1 MKIPYGVSNFGK
13 IRTDGYFY
21 VDKTR
26 FLPEL
31 ENLGPPYLLFLR
43 PRRIG
48 KSLFVSLLEHYYDL
62 GRAGQFD
69 ALFSGLW
76 IHEDPTPERN
86 RYLVLSLD
94 FSQVAAD
101 GGVEA
106 LRRTFFTVVR
116 LAIVD
121 LVRSFRDR
129 VPALAELDS
138 EVNQYQDP
146 ETLLGALMGAVRRAG
161 HKLYVLI
168 DEYDNF
174 ANRLLADNAQDV
186 YSAIVE
192 RTGFVRSFY
201 ATLKA
206 GTAAGAVSRM
216 FITGVAPLMLDDMAS
231 GFNIAAHV
239 SQDRA
244 FNALAGFTHE
254 EVEHAVDTLLAAQP
268 ELASQP
274 GFASRDRLL
283 AVLEQYYDGYRF
295 SPDSSERVFNSDM
308 VLYFLQQVSRER
320 AYPGDMLDLNVRT
333 DYRNLQRV
341 GMLAGAARD
350 ERRALLETILAEGSI
365 QTPLVRQF
373 GITSLSSQASFLS
386 LLYYMGMLTLA
397 PQPPGIAFGAV
408 GYRLEIPNRVIRDL
422 QWEHLALL
430 LKEQASLAIDT
441 RDIEAALQAMAVA
454 GDIEPFLTLFHERVI
469 KALGLKDLRRFD
481 EKSLKLMLLAFISL
495 SRLFH
500 PLSEREF
507 AQGYCDLFLGVSPL
521 HPAAKY
527 AWLLELKYLP
537 AGARAAQIED
547 AFAQAA
553 EQVARYAQD
562 ERLVPLLT
570 QGQALKAG
578 ILVFIGA
585 RKILFRPWP
594 SDTPPVPSGARKKT
608 APAPARKGS
617 RRELAGSSAA
627 TRKRKPGRT
636 R

>member
-1 MKIPYGVSNFGK
+1 MKIPYGVSHFGEL
-13 IRTDGYFY
+13 RTNGYFY
-21 VDKTR
+21 VDKTH

-31 ENLGPPYLLFLR
+31 ENLGPRYLLFLR

-48 KSLFVSLLEHYYDL
+48 KSLFISLLEHYYDL
-62 GRAGQFD
+62 GRADQFD
-69 ALFSGLW
+69 ALFGGLW
-76 IHEDPTPERN
+76 IHHNPTPERH

-94 FSQVAAD
+94 FSRVPTD
-101 GGVEA
+101 GGVDVLRQGFTEA
-106 LRRTFFTVVR
+106 TRNALHRFIAWHRERVPELGRFLERIDDFQRAEVMLARVM
-116 LAIVD
+116 AIV
-121 LVRSFRDR
+121 
-129 VPALAELDS
+129 
-138 EVNQYQDP
+138 
-146 ETLLGALMGAVRRAG
+146 GAAG

-168 DEYDNF
+168 DEYDHF
-174 ANRLLADNAQDV
+174 ANRLLAEGEQDL
-186 YSAIVE
+186 YTSIVE

-206 GTAAGAVSRM
+206 GTAEGVVSRM
-216 FITGVAPLMLDDMAS
+216 FITGVLPLMLDDMAS

-244 FNALAGFTHE
+244 LNALAGFTHA

-268 ELASQP
+268 ELASLP
-274 GFASRDRLL
+274 EFASRSQLL

-295 SPDSSERVFNSDM
+295 APEAPARVFNSDM

-320 AYPGDMLDLNVRT
+320 AYPADMLDLNVRT
-333 DYRNLQRV
+333 DYRNLQRI
-341 GMLAGAARD
+341 GSLTGAARD
-350 ERRALLETILAEGSI
+350 ERRALIESILSEGGI
-365 QTPLVRQF
+365 QTALVRQF
-373 GITSLSSQASFLS
+373 GVASLSSQASFLS

-397 PQPPGIAFGAV
+397 QPQPGISIGAV
-408 GYRLEIPNRVIRDL
+408 GYRLEIPNRVIREL

-430 LKEQASLAIDT
+430 LKDEGNLTIDT
-441 RDIEAALQAMAVA
+441 RDIEAALQAMAFQ
-454 GDIEPFLTLFHERVI
+454 GDIEPFLSLFHERVI
-469 KALGLKDLRRFD
+469 KAMGLKDLRRFD

-521 HPAAKY
+521 HPAAKL

-537 AGARAAQIED
+537 ASAKAAQIED

-570 QGQALKAG
+570 QGQALEAG

-585 RKILFRPWP
+585 RKALFRPWP
-594 SDTPPVPSGARKKT
+594 SDTPSTPPVVRQKT
-608 APAPARKGS
+608 AKAPARS
-617 RRELAGSSAA
+617 RSSRKTAAGAA
-627 TRKRKPGRT
+627 TRKHTPGPSR
-636 R
+636 